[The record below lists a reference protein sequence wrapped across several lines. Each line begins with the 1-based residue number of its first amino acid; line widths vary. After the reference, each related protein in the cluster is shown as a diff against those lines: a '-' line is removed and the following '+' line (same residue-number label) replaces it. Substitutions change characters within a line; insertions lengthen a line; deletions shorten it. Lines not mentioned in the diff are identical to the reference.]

1 LLYVDYTLFVL
12 KYHLQSTD
20 RFMTPWLSALYI
32 AIILSLSGMQAT
44 AQNISVDQLR
54 NQIESA
60 LSDSV
65 KIELKLQLVDQL
77 STDNRQREV
86 RQEIGKILR
95 LSNISGYQKG
105 YLEGLIALGDYYI
118 SREFPDSAMIP
129 IREGMS
135 QSGEIKYRMK
145 FLYRRGTISRLDNQ
159 PIESIRF
166 YNQALVLADSLNNIN
181 EKARINYNLSLSQ
194 RILGDYSSAFENLY
208 RSLLQTEQ
216 ARDSRLM
223 AYVLNEIGELYHELG
238 DSEEGIYYLEG
249 AEEISRGSNLTENLI
264 RVLIN
269 LGVLH
274 RELGNFEEANRY
286 LLESKSIVEEYDD
299 MSNLVSVDYNLGMLR
314 LQQGELETAR
324 DFFTEGLNL
333 SREHNVMEG
342 LFYNAFGL
350 GQLEKES
357 GNFTRALDWLNNAYD
372 SARDLSSTQLI
383 SRVLEEVYELYRQ
396 FGQISLALETL
407 ESLKIHD
414 DSVRTLERERSRAEY
429 EALLE
434 SRRQEEVNRVLLAR
448 QAEQEARI
456 QLQQGLGISTL
467 ILLAI
472 VLAVT
477 FILYRNN
484 RYRDQM
490 NRELKERNRE
500 ISSKNEELDR
510 LNNIKNKMFAVVAH
524 DLRGP
529 LSSLQSLLYL
539 LREHDLSK
547 DELDEI
553 TNSLEQSLHDN
564 ATTMENLLAWAKSQM
579 SGINVN
585 YRMFKLRVGA
595 EAVISQVKFQAEQKE
610 IEILNEIEADQ
621 EIYADYDMIKLIM
634 RNIISNAVKFCKAGD
649 QITIKAIKDHA
660 FTTICI
666 KDSGRGIREEDK
678 SRIFNDE
685 NFTREG
691 TKNEQGSGLGL
702 ALCKEFVKKHGGRI
716 WFESEFGIGTEFSFT
731 IPVKTLSENESE
743 GEKESAS
750 SEQLNEVT
758 VES

>member
-1 LLYVDYTLFVL
+1 
-12 KYHLQSTD
+12 
-20 RFMTPWLSALYI
+20 MTFRLP
-32 AIILSLSGMQAT
+32 AIYLAVILSLSGMQAT
-44 AQNISVDQLR
+44 AQNLSVDQLR

-60 LSDSV
+60 LSDTV

-77 STDNRQREV
+77 NTENRQQEV

-95 LSNISGYQKG
+95 LSNISGYHNG
-105 YLEGLIALGDYYI
+105 YLEGLIALGDHYI
-118 SREFPDSAMIP
+118 SREIPDSAMVP
-129 IREGMS
+129 IREGIS
-135 QSGEIKYRMK
+135 QSGNIEYRMK
-145 FLYRRGTISRLDNQ
+145 FLYRRGTISRLRNQ

-166 YNQALVLADSLNNIN
+166 YNQALVLADSLNSIN
-181 EKARINYNLSLSQ
+181 EKAIINYNLSLSQ

-208 RSLLQTEQ
+208 RSLLQSEQ
-216 ARDSRLM
+216 SRDSRLM
-223 AYVLNEIGELYHELG
+223 AYVLNDIGELYHELG

-249 AEEISRGSNLTENLI
+249 AEEISRATNMTENLI
-264 RVLIN
+264 RVLTN

-274 RELGNFEEANRY
+274 RELGNFEAANRY
-286 LLESKSIVEEYDD
+286 LLESKSIVEEYED
-299 MSNLVSVDYNLGMLR
+299 MSSLVIVDYNLGMLR
-314 LQQGELETAR
+314 FQQGNLTTAR
-324 DFFTEGLNL
+324 DYFTEGLNL
-333 SREHNVMEG
+333 SREYNLPEG
-342 LFYNAFGL
+342 SFYNSFGL
-350 GQLEKES
+350 GQLEKEN
-357 GNFTRALDWLNNAYD
+357 GNYTRGLDWFNNAFD
-372 SARDLSSTQLI
+372 SARDLNSAQLI
-383 SRVLEEVYELYRQ
+383 SRVLEEVYDLYRQ
-396 FGQISLALETL
+396 SGQISLALETL

-477 FILYRNN
+477 FFLYRNN

-585 YRMFKLRVGA
+585 YRMFKLRVGT

-610 IEILNEIEADQ
+610 IEILNHIEADL
-621 EIYADYDMIKLIM
+621 EIHADYDMIKLIM

-649 QITIKAIKDHA
+649 QIHVNAIQDHA
-660 FTTICI
+660 FTTIHI
-666 KDSGRGIREEDK
+666 KDTGRGIREEDK
-678 SRIFNDE
+678 KKIFNDE

-702 ALCKEFVKKHGGRI
+702 ALCKEFVQKHGGRI
-716 WFESEFGIGTEFSFT
+716 WFESEFGIGTEFTFT
-731 IPVKTLSENESE
+731 IPVKTFSDHEPIENKGSEPA
-743 GEKESAS
+743 EK
-750 SEQLNEVT
+750 LNEVS